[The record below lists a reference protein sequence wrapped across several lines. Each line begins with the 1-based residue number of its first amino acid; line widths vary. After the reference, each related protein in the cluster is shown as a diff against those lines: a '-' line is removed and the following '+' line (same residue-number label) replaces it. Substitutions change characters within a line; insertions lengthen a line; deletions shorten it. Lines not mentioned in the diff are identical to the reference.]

1 MGVSTLFSHKP
12 HVVVQ
17 DFTEFSTN
25 AKHFPLFEGKS
36 KNLGFLR
43 TGKKSTR
50 TGTGPSLTI
59 AYMSIIRCKE
69 YTV

>member
-1 MGVSTLFSHKP
+1 MSLSKILPNSAQMLNIFRYLKVS
-12 HVVVQ
+12 Q
-17 DFTEFSTN
+17 
-25 AKHFPLFEGKS
+25 